1 MMGLKIATVRLVAG
15 KIDCQP
21 QPLEADRLD
30 DIEWKCDT
38 GQPFTVD
45 FLRNS
50 PSPQRAFPAKAG
62 GKAKASVPA
71 AAALNKKYEY
81 LIALYDGAPGLI
93 LTLDPDLIIRR

>member
-1 MMGLKIATVRLVAG
+1 MALRVATVRLVAG

-30 DIEWKCDT
+30 DIEWTCDT

-45 FLRNS
+45 FLRTS
-50 PSPQRAFPAKAG
+50 PFPQRAFPAKAG
-62 GKAKASVPA
+62 KKAKASVPTA
-71 AAALNKKYEY
+71 AIPHRSYEY
-81 LIALYDGAPGLI
+81 LIALYDSATGEV